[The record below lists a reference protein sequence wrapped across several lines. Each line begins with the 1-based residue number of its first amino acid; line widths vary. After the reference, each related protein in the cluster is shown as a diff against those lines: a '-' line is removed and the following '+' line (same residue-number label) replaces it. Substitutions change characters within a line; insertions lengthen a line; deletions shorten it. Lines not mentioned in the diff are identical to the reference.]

1 VSYTLRGRLETR
13 LAAALL
19 PFLVAAALSPVLHV
33 WWPLELV
40 GVMLGIGLAFDVVLY
55 NRLLSY
61 QPGWAA
67 LPLGLLEL
75 GSTMAAARALEL
87 NAPLWPALALFASSW
102 LVLQVLAH
110 AGLPLMRLTWA
121 DDGGE
126 LGNAGRLLAAAAP
139 AALLAVVGTAWA
151 VEPPTVRL
159 AAGVHQGPL
168 VLDHAQTV
176 IGRRGTVVQGGIV
189 ITADDVTVRGVT
201 VRGGEYGIE
210 VDGAVSVELEDV
222 VVESAA
228 LDGINVRR
236 GQVNVHDCLIRSLPG
251 AYTQGIDISFGF
263 DLGPS
268 RVERCT
274 VTGGREG
281 IVTHFAL
288 ALIRDNRI
296 SGTELR
302 AITMT
307 EMSMGMIEENE
318 VDGAL
323 GVGIFCG
330 DYSHCEI
337 EDNAVSD
344 VEPDHAS
351 GDHTRLGVAI
361 QAHFGAEAELRG
373 NKIAR
378 SPGGVAAFVDATI
391 DHGG

>member
-13 LAAALL
+13 LAAALA
-19 PFLVAAALSPVLHV
+19 PFLVAAALSPILHV

-40 GVMLGIGLAFDVVLY
+40 GVMLAIGLALDVALY
-55 NRLLSY
+55 HRLLPY

-75 GSTMAAARALEL
+75 GLTMAAARALEL
-87 NAPLWPALALFASSW
+87 NAPLWPAVALFAGSW

-110 AGLPLMRLTWA
+110 AGLPLLRLTWPE
-121 DDGGE
+121 DGGE
-126 LGNAGRLLAAAAP
+126 LGRTGRVISATAP
-139 AALLAVVGTAWA
+139 AALLVIVGTAWA

-176 IGRRGTVVQGGIV
+176 IGRPGTVIRGGIL
-189 ITADDVTVRGVT
+189 ITADDVTVRDLT

-210 VDGAVSVELEDV
+210 VDGAESVELEDV
-222 VVESAA
+222 VVEGAE

-236 GQVNVHDCLIRSLPG
+236 GQVEIRDCMIRSLP
-251 AYTQGIDISFGF
+251 AAFTQGIDISFGF
-263 DLGPS
+263 DLKPS
-268 RVERCT
+268 LVERCT
-274 VTGGREG
+274 VVGGLEG
-281 IVTHFAL
+281 IVTHFAKVM
-288 ALIRDNRI
+288 IRDNHV
-296 SGTELR
+296 SNTELR

-307 EMSMGMIEENE
+307 EMSMGSIEDNE

-330 DYSHCEI
+330 DFSHCEI

-344 VEPDHAS
+344 VEPDHES
-351 GDHTRLGVAI
+351 GDRTRLGVAI
-361 QAHFGAEAELRG
+361 QAHYGAEAELQG
-373 NKIAR
+373 NEILR
-378 SPGGVAAFVDATI
+378 SPGGVAAYVDATI
-391 DHGG
+391 DHE